1 MVGQAHITTACILRP
16 GWVLRRGGGRGGCGR
31 NIYNIYRLKVG
42 WERTAIEW
50 AYVLAGAQSA
60 ESTEAVAE
68 GNGDDSWLMGA

>member
-16 GWVLRRGGGRGGCGR
+16 GWVLRRGGGGDIC
-31 NIYNIYRLKVG
+31 NIYRLKVG

-68 GNGDDSWLMGA
+68 GNGDDTWEHDSDC